1 MKNYYDRQWQKN
13 RKINYTSAGRGKRK
27 KWSCSEE
34 LKEKQRSLRYAS
46 GLALNQMNILSA
58 AILKWPIKSRHYWY
72 RWIYTRLRED
82 LDLLKKGFVSD
93 KEKIKQPT
101 TTKKK
106 ENKQMKPPQTCRF
119 AYKCQNSQTWKFCE
133 CLQKSQYFYKMYH
146 KLVHVIYWLFLGK
159 SYSWASKLVFRIL
172 CN

>member
-1 MKNYYDRQWQKN
+1 MKNCYEREWQKN

-27 KWSCSEE
+27 KWSCRTE
-34 LKEKQRSLRYAS
+34 LKEKQRLLRYAS

-58 AILKWPIKSRHYWY
+58 AILKWPTKSRCYWY

-93 KEKIKQPT
+93 KVKQPT
-101 TTKKK
+101 TTKKQA
-106 ENKQMKPPQTCRF
+106 NNQMKPPQTCRF
-119 AYKCQNSQTWKFCE
+119 AYKCQNSWIWKFCE

-146 KLVHVIYWLFLGK
+146 KLVHVIHWLFLEK